1 MLYPRREKHH
11 EILST
16 PNNKTIWRVKQ
27 TEECTL
33 PTLQLFPP
41 CSTIYRWFSQ
51 KKTSFI
57 DRCHVWFPEGTPGWR
72 PKKIKKS
79 RVPGFSPGLR
89 ESVCWFYR
97 CFFPLKPAWQLV
109 IQILGLVVKPPHRN
123 VWFLESKKKWWPPE
137 RSIYYV
143 WYNWSARSI
152 QLRILMWCILLF
164 FTSGPS
170 EENPQFDFHHL

>member
-1 MLYPRREKHH
+1 MRFCP
-11 EILST
+11 
-16 PNNKTIWRVKQ
+16 
-27 TEECTL
+27 L
-33 PTLQLFPP
+33 PTTKPSEEWNKLRNVLYLPSSCFHHVPPFIDDFP
-41 CSTIYRWFSQ
+41 
-51 KKTSFI
+51 KKKPSFI